1 MLGRCEEQL
10 EGLMVRQKSNES
22 VVGEVEEEKGGQ
34 DHKGMISTLDC
45 VSNNHT
51 EM

>member
-1 MLGRCEEQL
+1 
-10 EGLMVRQKSNES
+10 MVRQRSNES
-22 VVGEVEEEKGGQ
+22 KVEVEEEKGGQ

-45 VSNNHT
+45 VSNNLT